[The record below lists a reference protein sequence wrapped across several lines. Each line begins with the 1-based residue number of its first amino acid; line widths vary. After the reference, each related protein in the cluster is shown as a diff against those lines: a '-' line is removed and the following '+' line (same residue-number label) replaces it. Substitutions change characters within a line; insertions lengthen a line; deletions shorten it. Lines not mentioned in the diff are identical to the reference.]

1 MDCCGER
8 CENRSRAMG
17 GNGAGGAYA
26 SQLGWRSSETYAR
39 LFGGGASSNLPL
51 ARYEVS
57 SSWEGRVGRQGIARI
72 AHESR
77 ADLRA
82 ELRGGWRTLPPD
94 ATHHLTNQ
102 SAASS
107 SKPGPPPS
115 ETSRQLSP
123 VA

>member
-1 MDCCGER
+1 MDCCGAR
-8 CENRSRAMG
+8 CEYRDRAMG

-57 SSWEGRVGRQGIARI
+57 SS
-72 AHESR
+72 
-77 ADLRA
+77 
-82 ELRGGWRTLPPD
+82 LPPD